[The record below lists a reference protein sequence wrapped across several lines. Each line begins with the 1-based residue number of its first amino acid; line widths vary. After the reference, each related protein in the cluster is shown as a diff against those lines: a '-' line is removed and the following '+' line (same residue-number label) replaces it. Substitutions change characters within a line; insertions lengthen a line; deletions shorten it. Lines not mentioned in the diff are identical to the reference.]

1 MPGKRKLKRKTIVLV
16 GAGRMGTALLK
27 GWIARKLGPVVVV
40 EPNPSPELRRLTK
53 SKRISLLGKIEDVDA
68 SAVGVCVV
76 AIKPQVLRSEGA
88 RLRAFADQGA
98 LILSIAAGTSTQSF
112 AKACGAKARIIR
124 SMPNLPGSIGK
135 GISALYATPK
145 ATPKDRAEAEA
156 LLAALGD
163 VVWVK
168 KETMIDTV
176 TAVSGSGPAYVFLMV
191 EALAAAAEREGLPR
205 PLALQACPCD
215 HRGRRRAP
223 GLDRQAGLRTAPRRD
238 QPRRDDRSGARRPH
252 GAGCAFR
259 VNRSG
264 RRGRAQTGA
273 RTQHL
278 KVKAMTIDPELR
290 RLRDSI
296 DNIDAALVHLLAERF
311 KCTQRVGEFKATHGL
326 PPADPGREAEQIE
339 RLRKLAATA
348 KLDPDFAE
356 KFLAFIVQEVIRHHE
371 AIRAK

>member
-1 MPGKRKLKRKTIVLV
+1 VPGKRKLKRKTIVLV

-76 AIKPQVLRSEGA
+76 AIKPQILRSEAA

-205 PLALQACPCD
+205 PLALKLA
-215 HRGRRRAP
+215 RA
-223 GLDRQAGLRTAPRRD
+223 TIV
-238 QPRRDDRSGARRPH
+238 
-252 GAGCAFR
+252 GAGALLD
-259 VNRSG
+259 STDKP
-264 RRGRAQTGA
+264 AA
-273 RTQHL
+273 
-278 KVKAMTIDPELR
+278 ELR
-290 RLRDSI
+290 RDVTSPGGTTE
-296 DNIDAALVHLLAERF
+296 AALSVLME
-311 KCTQRVGEFKATHGL
+311 Q
-326 PPADPGREAEQIE
+326 EALSVLIARAVEAA
-339 RLRKLAATA
+339 RK
-348 KLDPDFAE
+348 
-356 KFLAFIVQEVIRHHE
+356 
-371 AIRAK
+371 RAHDLST